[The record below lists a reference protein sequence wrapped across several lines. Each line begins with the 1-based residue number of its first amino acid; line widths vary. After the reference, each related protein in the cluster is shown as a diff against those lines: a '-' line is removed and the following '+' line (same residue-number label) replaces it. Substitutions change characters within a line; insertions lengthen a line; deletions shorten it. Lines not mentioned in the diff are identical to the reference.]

1 MKEQLKQFTES
12 SENVSFSGIRVLTG
26 TPGAGKSLRMIW
38 LMTKALEQGLNVF
51 VCNMPSCRLPGIQ
64 WLENPHDWEQLP
76 PGSVLFVDE
85 GQKFFRQRRAGVV
98 VPSSITAMETLRHRG
113 ISIVITTQQPTY
125 LDSHLRGLV
134 SPHEHLIRGLGNGSS
149 ANIYQLRELYEDIK
163 SSAIRDTAEYFSW
176 SYPTEL
182 FQYYDSAEV
191 HTVKPFMPKKMKLVI
206 ALGGAA
212 ALLFAFVGYRVFIK
226 EKPLPDATQ
235 AAPAAVARDR
245 ANDEI
250 KPETVLDYLKQQTPL
265 IAPQPWT
272 APMYDNQQVKA
283 QPMLYCMAG
292 GLDTNNPSCNCLT
305 EQGTK
310 YFLEFSQCVNIA
322 KHGLYNPYKEKPLE
336 QVKGQSVEY
345 SSLSLDTPI
354 TLN

>member
-51 VCNMPSCRLPGIQ
+51 VCNMPSCRVPGIQ
-64 WLENPHDWEQLP
+64 WLENPHDWETLP

-85 GQKFFRQRRAGVV
+85 GQKFFRQRRAGVP
-98 VPSSITAMETLRHRG
+98 VPESILAMETLRHRA

-134 SPHEHLIRGLGNGSS
+134 SPHEHLVRAIGNRKA
-149 ANIYQLRELYEDIK
+149 ANVYQLRELYEDIK
-163 SSAIRDTAEYFSW
+163 SNAIRETADCFTW
-176 SYPTEL
+176 DYPVEL
-182 FQYYDSAEV
+182 YALYDSAEV

-206 ALGGAA
+206 ILGGAA
-212 ALLFAFVGYRVFIK
+212 ACLFAFVGYRVFIK
-226 EKPLPDATQ
+226 EKPAPDATQ
-235 AAPAAVARDR
+235 AAPAAVAQEREGR
-245 ANDEI
+245 LSI
-250 KPETVLDYLKQQTPL
+250 PRTLPEYLKQQTAIIP
-265 IAPQPWT
+265 AQPWT
-272 APMYDNQQVKA
+272 APMYGDMQPKS

-292 GLDTNNPSCNCLT
+292 DLEGHNPSCNCVT

-310 YFLEFSQCVNIA
+310 YYLEFPQCVTIA
-322 KHGLYNPYKEKPLE
+322 KNGLYNPNKEFRQEVQQSPPVVYDPL
-336 QVKGQSVEY
+336 SI
-345 SSLSLDTPI
+345 DTPMSV
-354 TLN
+354 N

>member
-1 MKEQLKQFTES
+1 MKEQAKQLLES

-26 TPGAGKSLRMIW
+26 TPGSGKSLRMIW
-38 LMTKALEQGLNVF
+38 LMKKALEQGLNVF
-51 VCNMPSCRLPGIQ
+51 VCNMPSCRVPGIQ
-64 WLENPHDWEQLP
+64 WLENPHDWETLP

-85 GQKFFRQRRAGVV
+85 GQKYFRQRRAGVP
-98 VPSSITAMETLRHRG
+98 VPGSILAMETLRHRG

-134 SPHEHLIRGLGNGSS
+134 SPHEHLVRAIGNRKA
-149 ANIYQLRELYEDIK
+149 ANVYQLRELYEDIK
-163 SSAIRDTAEYFSW
+163 SNAIRETADCFTW
-176 SYPTEL
+176 DYPIEL
-182 FQYYDSAEV
+182 YALYDSAEV

-206 ALGGAA
+206 ILGGAA
-212 ALLFAFVGYRVFIK
+212 ACLFAFVGYRVFIK

-245 ANDEI
+245 ADRDI
-250 KPETVLDYLKQQTPL
+250 PHSTLDYLKQQTPV

-272 APMYDNQQVKA
+272 APMYGNQQPKA

-292 GLDTNNPSCNCLT
+292 GLETNNPSCNCLT

-310 YFLEFSQCVNIA
+310 YFLEFTQCVNIA
-322 KHGLYNPYKEKPLE
+322 KNGLYNPYKEKSQE
-336 QVKGQSVEY
+336 QIQTAPIEY

-354 TLN
+354 AIN